1 MFVKERYFKKEL
13 ISKKS
18 QMVGE
23 ILNAQKFTKYFIDIA
38 FKSNGSN
45 LLHEIMDPIWT
56 TESYE

>member
-38 FKSNGSN
+38 FKSNGTN
-45 LLHEIMDPIWT
+45 LINKIMDPIWT
-56 TESYE
+56 NDNYE